1 MGPNGTTPKAAE
13 QSTKP
18 LEPVSE
24 PATTEDNGKEN
35 QEPTTSE
42 SVETD
47 ENRSPSKKG
56 KGKKKN
62 FKQLMPSFS
71 FNKQKKEAK
80 KEAKKTEEPTAQKDT
95 EAKPEKENE
104 EAEKTEKPAEEKP
117 TGVEGEAKE
126 ATPEAEAEAEA
137 KEETTA
143 VEAVEGTPEAA
154 TEESADKTD
163 DKPSEEASDEPAT
176 DEKTEKKKDAAK
188 RSTWFENI
196 KGYFVSPEK
205 DPANTKKDKKKAASE
220 DGNKSDAD
228 AKADVED

>member
-80 KEAKKTEEPTAQKDT
+80 KNEEPTAQKDT
-95 EAKPEKENE
+95 EAKPEKETE

-137 KEETTA
+137 KEET
-143 VEAVEGTPEAA
+143 
-154 TEESADKTD
+154 
-163 DKPSEEASDEPAT
+163 
-176 DEKTEKKKDAAK
+176 
-188 RSTWFENI
+188 
-196 KGYFVSPEK
+196 
-205 DPANTKKDKKKAASE
+205 
-220 DGNKSDAD
+220 
-228 AKADVED
+228 